1 MTDAAFALR
10 RRIMQSFAARG
21 VPPAQLTGEETA
33 LLAELAD
40 AHVVVLDPMGHVHM
54 AHPFAGH
61 RTGARVNAGERE
73 WWGNCAWDGFGI
85 VAALKLSDA
94 TVTSN
99 GITVSASDPD
109 PTVLFHVSLPAR
121 QWWDDVAL
129 ACSQMLLFKNEDDID
144 AWCQAHDSERGGVIT
159 ADVLVP
165 MAARWY
171 GDRLDPAWRPHELA
185 ERQSV
190 LDEFG
195 LTGPFWSL
203 TGE

>member
-1 MTDAAFALR
+1 
-10 RRIMQSFAARG
+10 MQFDGAES
-21 VPPAQLTGEETA
+21 A
-33 LLAELAD
+33 LLDELAA
-40 AHVVVLDPMGHVHM
+40 AHVIVLDNMGHIHM

-61 RTGARVNAGERE
+61 HTGTRVNAGERD

-85 VAALKLSDA
+85 VAALDLESA

-99 GITVSASDPD
+99 GITVSADDPD
-109 PTVLFHVSLPAR
+109 PSVLFHVSIPAAR
-121 QWWDDVAL
+121 WWDDVAL
-129 ACSQMLLFKNEDDID
+129 ACSEMLLFRSEDEIA
-144 AWCQAHDSERGGVIT
+144 AWCAANGRERGGVMS

-171 GDRLDPAWRPHELA
+171 GDRLDPAWRPHQLD
-185 ERQSV
+185 ERQAV

-203 TGE
+203 SG